1 MRGLSY
7 VFGFGKEMVSVVS
20 HDFEGLRCK
29 NDDGSTRFLS
39 SKRFTVLE
47 ERGNQVSIKN
57 LNNDYIIM
65 KSGLFVVTDVIFYAG
80 SVIKYIVLS
89 NTMETVALLS
99 KMQVKV
105 HGLLEQVER
114 VVVELGDNLPS
125 LPEGKTP
132 SLLMPP
138 TAVMRGGDWALLDDI
153 QTSLNVMRAPAIV
166 FNLSQLKKKLEAGY
180 QATTD
185 GKFAAAYVPIYLR
198 LKAVSCSYYCS
209 QFVPTQEG
217 QLCTVCDLA
226 VVGADASGL
235 LCSPFQI

>member
-80 SVIKYIVLS
+80 SG
-89 NTMETVALLS
+89 NLLCTI
-99 KMQVKV
+99 
-105 HGLLEQVER
+105 EDR
-114 VVVELGDNLPS
+114 VVIWD
-125 LPEGKTP
+125 
-132 SLLMPP
+132 
-138 TAVMRGGDWALLDDI
+138 
-153 QTSLNVMRAPAIV
+153 LN
-166 FNLSQLKKKLEAGY
+166 
-180 QATTD
+180 
-185 GKFAAAYVPIYLR
+185 
-198 LKAVSCSYYCS
+198 
-209 QFVPTQEG
+209 
-217 QLCTVCDLA
+217 
-226 VVGADASGL
+226 
-235 LCSPFQI
+235 